1 MDIEPTNNITNIGI
15 YEIRCIINDKI
26 YIGSSKNIKK
36 RVKQHLSNLRK
47 NKHCNRYLQFAW
59 NKYGEKM
66 FKFSCLENLNY
77 DTSEEQ
83 LMLTEQKYLDKL
95 QTWNHDRGYNISNVA
110 DKPPTGSGKNNS
122 HYGKKHTEEAKAK
135 MRGPRPLFS
144 LVNKG
149 KTMKQRLN
157 NKEWVS
163 PNILPQLITLKH
175 NDGSCKSLTRY
186 EWTTHVK
193 VDVNGLKRG
202 SQRTSRGWSLF

>member
-1 MDIEPTNNITNIGI
+1 MNIDLTNNRTNIGI
-15 YEIRCIINDKI
+15 YEIRCISNNKI

-36 RVKQHLSNLRK
+36 RAKQHLYNLRK

-59 NKYGEKM
+59 NKYGKNM
-66 FKFSCLENLNY
+66 FNFKCLENLNCN
-77 DTSEEQ
+77 TSEGE
-83 LMLTEQKYLDKL
+83 LMLIEQKYLDDL
-95 QTWNHDRGYNISNVA
+95 QPWKHEKGYNINPVA

-149 KTMKQRLN
+149 KSMKQRLDD
-157 NKEWVS
+157 EDWFS

-175 NDGSCKSLTRY
+175 IDGSYQSLNRH
-186 EWTTHVK
+186 EWTK
-193 VDVNGLKRG
+193 QLGVDVNGLKRG
-202 SQRTSRGWSLF
+202 SQKTSKGWYLV